1 MTEPDGLYLI
11 KEINTVCKWSNMKKI
26 SLILCLLLL
35 VSFPTCAQVG
45 IDTTNPQE
53 TLHVN
58 GKIRV
63 TDTDF
68 DVERTMV
75 SVIGVETE
83 GNLNKIPLGPGI
95 VMVKN
100 NYLIGAGSGY
110 YSMKDHTLVTSQ
122 NIHFDDLG
130 VGLAGDYAL
139 KTVIRFIGQT
149 NSFDITGIEGGFA
162 GKHVILL
169 NPSSHRMRLLDDS
182 IDSSFENRILT
193 YGNGPAE
200 TLQGQGAIELVY
212 DGYQWIVLNV
222 RE

>member
-1 MTEPDGLYLI
+1 M
-11 KEINTVCKWSNMKKI
+11 VHMKKI
-26 SLILCLLLL
+26 SLVLCLLLL

-68 DVERTMV
+68 DVGRTMV

-83 GNLNKIPLGPGI
+83 GNLNKLPLGPGL

-100 NYLIGAGSGY
+100 NYIISGGSGY
-110 YSMKDHTLVTSQ
+110 YSMKNHPISTPNNATPFHNLD
-122 NIHFDDLG
+122 

-139 KTVIRFIGQT
+139 KTVIKFIGQT

-182 IDSSFENRILT
+182 NDSSVENRILT
-193 YGNGPAE
+193 YGPGPAE
-200 TLQGQGAIELVY
+200 TLQGRLYIL
-212 DGYQWIVLNV
+212 
-222 RE
+222 